1 MQRHFEVI
9 ETVLAALTEER
20 ESLMQERR
28 NLLGEWKRQAAVELN
43 LLRDLRALRLALTAD
58 TSTRMESE

>member
-1 MQRHFEVI
+1 VQRHFEVI

-43 LLRDLRALRLALTAD
+43 LLRDLCAHRLAITGD

>member
-1 MQRHFEVI
+1 VQRHFEVI